1 MFDLSSPTVYI
12 PTIFVALVAIFA
24 SIFYKDAKKIV
35 KKNTKDLPYYTEIS
49 LSMGYIDRNILENG
63 RFKYRNNV
71 NPEIEYDN
79 DQYNSLRHA
88 GVLYSMYLYEILG
101 LENKYHDA
109 RLKASK
115 YFVENYI
122 KKIDDTRYAV
132 ISNPK
137 EEELNINLTINN
149 N

>member
-101 LENKYHDA
+101 LEKNREKNH
-109 RLKASK
+109 RQKLPSW
-115 YFVENYI
+115 
-122 KKIDDTRYAV
+122 
-132 ISNPK
+132 
-137 EEELNINLTINN
+137 
-149 N
+149 